1 MWPAAMKEQE
11 NWLNSKES
19 NAGVGLYRAVEEKI
33 MAEFPRIKSEREK
46 AAARR
51 RQLVSQYWNAFHGQQ
66 RHLSN
71 VNTTQVELENEQSIF
86 SGDSEDDDKVYVYL
100 ASDNERVKS
109 AIAEYLLGHKHI
121 ALMRVRSDH
130 HIVHAKNLEYLKRN
144 TTGVMN
150 LVLDW
155 YCMSLSNIVFAWRR
169 DTHLL
174 STFAQV
180 SDLCTSIDIFGF
192 LLLIQQC
199 FHMQT
204 CIVSHRALRE
214 FLVMEMRSTAISTAK
229 SSHKPA
235 IAARA
240 AAVEVSLSERA
251 GFSLH
256 SIKVGPL
263 GRSFDTQVCAVYC

>member
-33 MAEFPRIKSEREK
+33 MAEFPRIKAERVK

-51 RQLVSQYWNAFHGQQ
+51 RQLVSQYWNELHGRQ
-66 RHLSN
+66 RYLSN
-71 VNTTQVELENEQSIF
+71 INTTQVELESEQSIF
-86 SGDSEDDDKVYVYL
+86 SGDSENDDKVYVYL

-180 SDLCTSIDIFGF
+180 I
-192 LLLIQQC
+192 
-199 FHMQT
+199 
-204 CIVSHRALRE
+204 
-214 FLVMEMRSTAISTAK
+214 
-229 SSHKPA
+229 
-235 IAARA
+235 
-240 AAVEVSLSERA
+240 
-251 GFSLH
+251 
-256 SIKVGPL
+256 
-263 GRSFDTQVCAVYC
+263 